1 MSAGDE
7 KQVIKQF
14 QHLIRALIPYEQEN
28 RLLEGLNKFSKRLPT
43 NVRKIIKEEVIRLTS
58 LTDAPADNSAFAQ
71 FPVIK
76 FKHFGVDMCLDKIGT
91 QILKKESGLYQNRY
105 TVGVFESITSSE
117 FYQTQIKKEQYKKIV
132 DAFAIESQ
140 SQNDIDFGD
149 DISIT
154 PNFAV
159 SSPDLHNG
167 RNCNLASLGY
177 KTMAVEMRRPPK
189 MSQGEEVTFTFPEV
203 QGLTTKETKIDCK
216 LDSIKFNKHT
226 SNYELQFNFSDET
239 DERLLEQLKRFIDTA
254 AFHQPLKRE
263 LEIERAMQDLER
275 DRILENSPWMPVF
288 VKANKKQ
295 AIPII
300 ALFTKKNVEHN
311 NAYQFLTK
319 LSGKSEFN
327 RLYLEL
333 RRYGEAFLF
342 NGSINTK
349 KGIVEICATHRDL
362 VESKQMSPL
371 IYLMMKSGTLT
382 CTHCRMDTINEG
394 EKSKAFA
401 IHDLSK
407 TDFPDLAA
415 MTSVMFCKDITPS
428 LKDLTI
434 GEKCQFP
441 AIPKSLIADTGKWS
455 ISYVME
461 EDLDRRSEH
470 RYIIE
475 KDASVKTGFL
485 TSFQAKIKD
494 ISANGMQV
502 ELSEKVAASNFTDSI
517 KISVPEFK
525 MRSEKYMIV
534 HYDEALGI
542 LRLKLPELNKKGS
555 VDSLLEQN
563 LAFFRQRDIA
573 RAQRSTHR
581 FIWELA
587 MRHHPSVSVLCVT
600 NRHILDRLKTVYQSE
615 KSDDLYPFSR
625 VQNIIPLHGFFADR
639 QTMRPKSELL
649 EKLLVGK
656 KRNATVVHCVRKD
669 DNKLVYI
676 SENHFLY
683 GTMRQNIANHLQQD
697 KVELCVTQV
706 EPVRCQSSSTPLTK
720 KRLAQLSKI
729 DKTMYEKL
737 VNMQSAY
744 THVIYLTNE
753 STLHNELLKAKLR
766 PLRPVRTDA
775 NPSATAK
782 KGITKQAS

>member
-7 KQVIKQF
+7 TQVIKQF

-28 RLLEGLNKFSKRLPT
+28 RLLEGLNKFSQRLPT

-58 LTDAPADNSAFAQ
+58 LTDAPADNSSFAQ

-76 FKHFGVDMCLDKIGT
+76 FKHFGIDMCLDKIGA

-132 DAFAIESQ
+132 DAFAVESQ

-154 PNFAV
+154 PNFQV
-159 SSPDLHNG
+159 SSADFQNG
-167 RNCNLASLGY
+167 RNCNIASLGY
-177 KTMAVEMRRPPK
+177 KTMAVEVRRPPK
-189 MSQGEEVTFTFPEV
+189 MSQGEEVSFNFPEV
-203 QGLTTKETKIDCK
+203 QGLTTKEIKIKCK
-216 LDSIKFNKHT
+216 LDSIKFNQHT
-226 SNYELQFNFSDET
+226 SNYELQFDFNEET
-239 DERLLEQLKRFIDTA
+239 DKRLFDQLKKYIDTA

-300 ALFTKKNVEHN
+300 ALFTKSNVERN
-311 NAYQFLTK
+311 NAYVFLDK
-319 LSGKSEFN
+319 LAGKNSFN
-327 RLYLEL
+327 RLYAEL
-333 RRYGEAFLF
+333 QRFGEAFLF
-342 NGSINTK
+342 NGTVNTK
-349 KGIVEICATHRDL
+349 KGPIEICATHRDL
-362 VESKQMSPL
+362 VASEQMSPL

-382 CTHCRMDTINEG
+382 CMHCRLAGVDE
-394 EKSKAFA
+394 EDKSKAFE

-407 TDFPDLAA
+407 ADFPDLAV
-415 MTSVMFCKDITPS
+415 MTSIVFCKDITPT
-428 LKDLTI
+428 LKELTI

-441 AIPKSLIADTGKWS
+441 AIPKALVADKNKWS

-470 RYIIE
+470 RYVIE
-475 KDASVKTGFL
+475 KEASIKTGFL
-485 TSFQAKIKD
+485 TSFQAKVKD
-494 ISANGMQV
+494 ISASGMQV
-502 ELSEKVAASNFTDSI
+502 ELVEKVAASNFTDAI
-517 KISVPEFK
+517 KISVPDFK
-525 MRSEKYMIV
+525 MRNEKYMVV
-534 HYDEALGI
+534 HYNETRGI

-573 RAQRSTHR
+573 RAQRNTHR

-587 MRHHPSVSVLCVT
+587 MRHHPSVSVLCVS

-625 VQNIIPLHGFFADR
+625 FQNVVPLHGFFADR
-639 QTMRPKSELL
+639 ETMRPKSALL
-649 EKLLVGK
+649 EQIMIGK
-656 KRNATVVHCVRKD
+656 KADALVVHCVRKD
-669 DNKLVYI
+669 DSKLVYI
-676 SENHFLY
+676 SEKHFLY

-697 KVELCVTQV
+697 KVELCVTHI
-706 EPVRCQSSSTPLTK
+706 EPVRCSKATTPLTK

-729 DKTMYEKL
+729 DKTMYDKL
-737 VNMQSAY
+737 ANMQSAY

-766 PLRPVRTDA
+766 PLRP
-775 NPSATAK
+775 AK
-782 KGITKQAS
+782 KENNTSGSSPKEIAKQAS